1 MCDEPL
7 LGGMHIHLEIM
18 TPIAFLLVLL
28 TDGASASCASNAASF
43 HQPDVSAEA
52 QVIGLAD
59 SVFSAARARDA
70 ERFATYFL
78 DRPGFV
84 YLINKR
90 QLNSVAELRST
101 FTGMLARQR
110 LFEPRWTNRRVQMIS
125 PTAGIFTGEFV
136 TKAER
141 SDGEAW
147 GASGVVTFVA
157 VRVEVGWRVA
167 SWHTSE

>member
-1 MCDEPL
+1 
-7 LGGMHIHLEIM
+7 M

-28 TDGASASCASNAASF
+28 TDWVSVSCASNAASF
-43 HQPDVSAEA
+43 RQSDVNPEA
-52 QVIGLAD
+52 QVIELAD

-70 ERFATYFL
+70 ERFANYFL

-101 FTGMLARQR
+101 FTSMLARQR
-110 LFEPRWTNRRVQMIS
+110 LFEPRWGNRRIQMIN

-157 VRVEVGWRVA
+157 VRVAEGWRVM

>member
-1 MCDEPL
+1 
-7 LGGMHIHLEIM
+7 M
-18 TPIAFLLVLL
+18 TPIACLLFLL
-28 TDGASASCASNAASF
+28 TGCASAKHASNAAS
-43 HQPDVSAEA
+43 HRQSDVNMEA
-52 QVIGLAD
+52 QLIEFAD
-59 SVFSAARARDA
+59 SVFSAARARNA
-70 ERFATYFL
+70 ERFASYFL

-90 QLNSVAELRST
+90 QLNSVAELRNT
-101 FTGMLARQR
+101 FTSMLARQR
-110 LFEPRWTNRRVQMIS
+110 LFEPRWGNRRVQMINA
-125 PTAGIFTGEFV
+125 TAGIVTGEFA

-157 VRVEVGWRVA
+157 VREAVGWRVV